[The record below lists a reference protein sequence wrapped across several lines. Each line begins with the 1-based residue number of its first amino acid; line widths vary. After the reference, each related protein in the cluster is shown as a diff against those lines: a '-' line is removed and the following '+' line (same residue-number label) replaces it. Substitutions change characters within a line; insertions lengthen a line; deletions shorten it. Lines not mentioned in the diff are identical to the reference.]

1 MATHP
6 GCVCDSLRALVRKS
20 CHSSPLAETKN
31 ESKKQLSRSSFQ
43 ICRHGCNEQPRLP
56 LESNPGLHSASHLIE
71 LHNVGDVL
79 LLVNLL
85 LSLEQRALAMGTAA
99 DPVIILLIQDGAHT
113 AHTAD
118 AAPAG
123 AMDTVG

>member
-1 MATHP
+1 MWQHTQDES
-6 GCVCDSLRALVRKS
+6 DSPRALVRKS
-20 CHSSPLAETKN
+20 CHSPSAETKN
-31 ESKKQLSRSSFQ
+31 ASKEQLSKSSSQ
-43 ICRHGCNEQPRLP
+43 TCRRGCNEQPNLP
-56 LESNPGLHSASHLIE
+56 LEADPGPHSASHLIE

-99 DPVIILLIQDGAHT
+99 DPVIILLIQDGAYA

-118 AAPAG
+118 AAPAR